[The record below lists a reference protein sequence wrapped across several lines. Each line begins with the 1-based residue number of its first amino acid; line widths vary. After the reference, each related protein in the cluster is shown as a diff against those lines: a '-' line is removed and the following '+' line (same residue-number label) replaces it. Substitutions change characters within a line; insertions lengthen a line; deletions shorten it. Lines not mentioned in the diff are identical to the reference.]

1 MRIAAMDS
9 EWAVSCAGWRL
20 LGILFVQNPTLSPSH
35 LPHPGGFIT
44 QAHVHRLFYR
54 PALIRSSSTKHP
66 LAGIISQFKQTIR
79 TCVSTNSAMA
89 ILSVRT
95 EMSMSTSSLSA
106 LVLKRS
112 ETFTSQYVAQCY
124 PSGNC
129 HKDLTN
135 CNKSTSFKLQ
145 QKALCASLLMA
156 VHWSKDGNVGR
167 NPFLPKVG
175 ENMGAKTRCS
185 PRTQMQSRR
194 TLA

>member
-1 MRIAAMDS
+1 MGRFLCWLATARDTVRSTPHTQPISPAAPRRIHHASACPPS
-9 EWAVSCAGWRL
+9 LLQACADQVIFNQTSSDRNN
-20 LGILFVQNPTLSPSH
+20 FPVQTNH
-35 LPHPGGFIT
+35 
-44 QAHVHRLFYR
+44 QNMCVHKQR
-54 PALIRSSSTKHP
+54 P
-66 LAGIISQFKQTIR
+66 
-79 TCVSTNSAMA
+79 MA

-124 PSGNC
+124 PSRNC

-135 CNKSTSFKLQ
+135 CNKSTPFKLQ

-167 NPFLPKVG
+167 NPFLSKVG